1 MTSETVSR
9 ALLGV
14 IINESLE
21 EKETNNKRGKTRH
34 WIQRREEKGFTQI
47 LLKSFGL
54 RTRKRMKK
62 C

>member
-1 MTSETVSR
+1 MTSESVSR

-14 IINESLE
+14 IILESLE
-21 EKETNNKRGKTRH
+21 KKKQRIKEVKRDRGFKGEK
-34 WIQRREEKGFTQI
+34 RRGFTQI

>member
-1 MTSETVSR
+1 MSR

-14 IINESLE
+14 IILESLE
-21 EKETNNKRGKTRH
+21 EEERVKEVKRDCGFKGEKR
-34 WIQRREEKGFTQI
+34 KGFTQI

>member
-1 MTSETVSR
+1 MTSKAVSR

-14 IINESLE
+14 IIFESLE
-21 EKETNNKRGKTRH
+21 EKEAKNVKQDSGFKGEKRR
-34 WIQRREEKGFTQI
+34 GFTQI

-54 RTRKRMKK
+54 TTRKLMKK